1 MDQISAACWESA
13 KEALSSNSCRKHFH
27 FFRDQLLLN
36 HFLKSWYI
44 ANWTHTHTH
53 LPVTRWRS
61 IIADELICSC
71 TCGGQADIV
80 LYCSVCFCFELGS
93 LPIGVAQWAS
103 RICLPL
109 PFQPWDYKCSLYN
122 LGVGDMNS
130 GSYTYTTIHFC
141 ILNHLFQLCSRTLQ
155 LLYNSEFHREEWGQ
169 LSTFWGKKWRDLS

>member
-103 RICLPL
+103 ESA
-109 PFQPWDYKCSLYN
+109 FLYLSSPEITN
-122 LGVGDMNS
+122 VHCITWVLGIWTQDPTLTQQYTFVYWTTFSSCAVGLYS
-130 GSYTYTTIHFC
+130 CCTT
-141 ILNHLFQLCSRTLQ
+141 LNFTVK
-155 LLYNSEFHREEWGQ
+155 NE
-169 LSTFWGKKWRDLS
+169 DN